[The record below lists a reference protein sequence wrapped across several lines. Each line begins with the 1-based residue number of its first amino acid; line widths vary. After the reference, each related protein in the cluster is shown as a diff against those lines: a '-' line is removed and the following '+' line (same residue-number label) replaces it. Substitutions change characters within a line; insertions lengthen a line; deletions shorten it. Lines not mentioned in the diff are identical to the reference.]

1 MREKFRVIPTILK
14 KQIIIKILLGILS
27 FVAVII
33 AVCKREVYLLL
44 PSVALC
50 FACAY
55 DGISMLCNCLS
66 KKYTVIEGIC
76 EDIAFTAFRK
86 RVKYITIECEGCRVK
101 IVIRQKQNKVG
112 IGKTVK
118 IYIPQSAAV
127 YQYDEKKVICDFY
140 ALEAIK

>member
-1 MREKFRVIPTILK
+1 MREKFKTIPAMLK
-14 KQIIIKILLGILS
+14 KQIIIKLLLGILT

-33 AVCKREVYLLL
+33 AVFKREVYLLL
-44 PSVALC
+44 PSAALC
-50 FACAY
+50 FAFAY
-55 DGISMLCNCLS
+55 DGISMLRNCLL
-66 KKYTVIEGIC
+66 KKYTVVEGTC

-86 RVKYITIECEGCRVK
+86 RVKYITIECDGCKVK

-140 ALEAIK
+140 ALEVIK